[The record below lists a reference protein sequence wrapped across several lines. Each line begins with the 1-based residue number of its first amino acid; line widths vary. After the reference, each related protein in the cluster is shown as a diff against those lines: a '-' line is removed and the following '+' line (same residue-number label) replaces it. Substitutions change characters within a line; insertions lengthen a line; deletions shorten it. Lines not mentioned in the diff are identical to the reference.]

1 MSYSTDPIENAAITA
16 AYRAERFG
24 EENPEISVWNLLVTY
39 INEDA
44 NLESSGLK
52 SVYKRIAKK
61 VRKDKLIHLLLVGYY
76 REEDEYSYLYEYQTE
91 HGYPID
97 LTIESVC
104 AALLENNFQNITER
118 ENLIKE
124 TPNFYMY
131 YQEE

>member
-24 EENPEISVWNLLVTY
+24 GENPEISVGNLLFTY

-44 NLESSGLK
+44 NLEETGLK

-61 VRKDKLIHLLLVGYY
+61 VRKDNLIHLLLVGYY
-76 REEDEYSYLYEYQTE
+76 REEDDYSYLCEYQTE

-104 AALLENNFQNITER
+104 TALLENNFQNITER
-118 ENLIKE
+118 ETLIKA

-131 YQEE
+131 YQ